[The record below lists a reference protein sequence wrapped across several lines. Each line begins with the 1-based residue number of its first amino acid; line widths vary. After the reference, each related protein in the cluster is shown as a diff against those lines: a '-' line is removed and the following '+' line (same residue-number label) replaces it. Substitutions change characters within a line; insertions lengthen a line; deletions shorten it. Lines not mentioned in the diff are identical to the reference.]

1 VPGHAGGGAR
11 TVLTASAGYIG
22 ERLRLV
28 ARDLPGIPA
37 ACGGHA
43 ADRETASLDK
53 IACRHVCIIMQGR
66 LHVQNFLADTSACK
80 MRPVPRKYSMQTR
93 SEEAALRR
101 QRLIDA
107 AVEVLGEV
115 GADRL
120 TMDMVAQRAD
130 AATRTV
136 YNHFPSRQEL
146 LAAVQAHLLQAFR
159 DTLQLD
165 IPATGEPAERLRQF
179 VALLYDMY
187 ERQGAA
193 LTTMLELDEPAI
205 RAQVR
210 DMRAW
215 RRDRLEQILRPAD
228 GALRLPLAQAA
239 GLAFVLTNHIT
250 WRALREEMGLT
261 QDKAI
266 QTTAT
271 GLETGL
277 FGASPSRTKGT
288 SDRAQSR

>member
-1 VPGHAGGGAR
+1 
-11 TVLTASAGYIG
+11 
-22 ERLRLV
+22 
-28 ARDLPGIPA
+28 
-37 ACGGHA
+37 
-43 ADRETASLDK
+43 
-53 IACRHVCIIMQGR
+53 M
-66 LHVQNFLADTSACK
+66 
-80 MRPVPRKYSMQTR
+80 PRKYSMETR

-136 YNHFPSRQEL
+136 YNHFSTRQEL

-165 IPATGEPAERLRQF
+165 IPVDGEPAERLRQF

-187 ERQGAA
+187 ERQGVA
-193 LTTMLELDEPAI
+193 LTTLLELDDPAI

-215 RRDRLEQILRPAD
+215 RRDRLEQILKSAD
-228 GALRLPLAQAA
+228 DTLRLPLRQAV
-239 GLAFVLTNHIT
+239 GFAFVLTNHVS
-250 WRALREEMGLT
+250 WRALREEVGLT
-261 QDKAI
+261 QGKVVE
-266 QTTAT
+266 TTVT
-271 GLETGL
+271 GLEAGL
-277 FGASPSRTKGT
+277 FGASAAQTARS
-288 SDRAQSR
+288 SSRAQSA